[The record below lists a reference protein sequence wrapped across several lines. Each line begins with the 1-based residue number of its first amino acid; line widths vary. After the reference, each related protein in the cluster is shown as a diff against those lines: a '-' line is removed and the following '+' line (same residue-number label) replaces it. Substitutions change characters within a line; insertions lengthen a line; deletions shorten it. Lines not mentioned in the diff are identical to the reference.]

1 MPLSKQLKK
10 KAIKSEVQ
18 TAMVD
23 KGVLSLVTPDPV
35 TLSKEKSASE
45 LRIEMH
51 CLQVRKSE
59 LTQEASLSK
68 KP

>member
-10 KAIKSEVQ
+10 KAIKFEVQ

-23 KGVLSLVTPDPV
+23 KGVLSLVSPDPV

-45 LRIEMH
+45 RQRLN
-51 CLQVRKSE
+51 LDAL
-59 LTQEASLSK
+59 LTA
-68 KP
+68 

>member
-1 MPLSKQLKK
+1 M
-10 KAIKSEVQ
+10 Q

-23 KGVLSLVTPDPV
+23 KGVLSLVSPDPV

-51 CLQVRKSE
+51 CLQIRKSE